1 MYRAAMV
8 RTSRDFARVCER
20 RVVAGDIIALR
31 AAVNAKRTTSRE
43 TLLARVEL
51 PMVLD
56 GSRQTSGHSDP
67 IISR

>member
-1 MYRAAMV
+1 M
-8 RTSRDFARVCER
+8 
-20 RVVAGDIIALR
+20 AGDIIALR